1 MPDIDPTQFLAPGQQ
16 AQSVFGL
23 ETPEGALARVKARF
37 AQRRRD
43 FFASNASTDH
53 GRQVGQAFADIF
65 GPAARRALDTSV
77 ARKAEQERL
86 ISAGTNP
93 EEARKQAKASID
105 PQFAEVR
112 RANAMQGLGVE
123 AQGQIDTLLD
133 SGVAPAKAQ
142 AVGMLTMARRL
153 EGQGFRQEAT
163 QMRLQAGELL
173 QADELREAQL
183 DDLLST
189 TGSRD
194 DSRRRDNL
202 ELLADSDN
210 FMLFEDGILKDAE
223 AVPVVDVKRRRE
235 LEDMGYLKGG
245 SSLGFALDG
254 DSMKLT
260 ISDNTRESILAQ
272 INMLNGLD
280 VLRSVRGM
288 AGIVKGPALGLGLKL
303 GLVTDDQL
311 VNASAVAD
319 KMSADIQAMIKGIPS
334 NYDAELFQLQVPDPR
349 KSQSQA
355 MYVARIDLLEDNV
368 RKAIELTVSAHK
380 GTNKEMPQELLH
392 AMERMGIDQALID
405 PMSQEEYDAAVD
417 AHNVVMEAQI
427 DTVAIQDPQAENET
441 ATTDARQSVLD
452 QIAAARA
459 AGTEGG

>member
-1 MPDIDPTQFLAPGQQ
+1 MADIDPTQFLAPGQQ
-16 AQSVFGL
+16 AQNVFGL

-37 AQRRRD
+37 AQRRKD

-53 GRQVGQAFADIF
+53 GRRVGQAFADIF

-86 ISAGTNP
+86 IAAGTDP

-112 RANAMQGLGVE
+112 RATAMQGLGVE

-189 TGSRD
+189 TGARD

-223 AVPVVDVKRRRE
+223 AVPVIDVKRRRE

-254 DSMKLT
+254 DSMKLA
-260 ISDNTRESILAQ
+260 INNNTTEGLLAQ

-288 AGIVKGPALGLGLKL
+288 AGVVKGPVLGLGIKL
-303 GLVTDDQL
+303 GLITDDKM
-311 VNASAVAD
+311 VNAAAVAD

-349 KSQSQA
+349 KSQSEA

-368 RKAIELTVSAHK
+368 RKAIELTVAAHK
-380 GTNKEMPQELLH
+380 GTNKEMPPELII
-392 AMERMGIDQALID
+392 AMERMGIDRELID

-417 AHNVVMEAQI
+417 AHKVVMQAQI
-427 DTVAIQDPQAENET
+427 DAVDIRDPQPDNET
-441 ATTDARQSVLD
+441 AIPDARQSLLKKME
-452 QIAAARA
+452 AERA
-459 AGTEGG
+459 AGSGG